1 MTQGG
6 TRPLSLAAGVDEA
19 GRGPWAGPVV
29 AAAVILGD
37 VVPDGLTDSKRLSAT
52 KRERLFEDIMKHAL
66 AVSFRSVSP
75 RRIDR
80 IDILRATL
88 VAMRESVMTLPIA
101 PSIVYVDGKQT
112 IPGLHVPQRALVG
125 GDGVCPSVSAA
136 SIVAKVVR
144 DRMMHAWDEVYPEY
158 GFAQNKGYGTRQHV
172 AALNDF
178 GPCPLHRFSFAPVQR
193 VVSLTKEQERVASMS
208 K

>member
-1 MTQGG
+1 
-6 TRPLSLAAGVDEA
+6 
-19 GRGPWAGPVV
+19 
-29 AAAVILGD
+29 
-37 VVPDGLTDSKRLSAT
+37 
-52 KRERLFEDIMKHAL
+52 
-66 AVSFRSVSP
+66 
-75 RRIDR
+75 
-80 IDILRATL
+80 
-88 VAMRESVMTLPIA
+88 MRESVMTLPIA

-178 GPCPLHRFSFAPVQR
+178 GPCPLHRFSFAPVQQR
-193 VVSLTKEQERVASMS
+193 RLVDKRAGKGSFYVQIITL
-208 K
+208 